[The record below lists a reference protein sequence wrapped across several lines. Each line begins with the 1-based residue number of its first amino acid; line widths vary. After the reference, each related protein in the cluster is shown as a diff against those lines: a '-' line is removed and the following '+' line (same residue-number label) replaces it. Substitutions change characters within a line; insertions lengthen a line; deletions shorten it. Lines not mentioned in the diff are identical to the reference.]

1 MEELYSK
8 HSEKV
13 KYLKPIKINMIDS
26 DLKTSTKSKS
36 IEKNNFLSKKDNIC
50 KIYDIKIKNCLK
62 KIDILN
68 KIKRPSSAN
77 SSKRKIFFN
86 NKISEFVQ
94 KNNYNTIKDGELPGK
109 FMINE
114 NIFVNKNNSVK
125 IKESKE
131 EENTKNK
138 LVLKDNSSDNN
149 SKNVNNMISEKSLYL
164 YSLDNALD
172 LQRQIIKKLKNKNY
186 IRNNLISD
194 LHILIDV
201 CPIIKDFEVRETLFT
216 ESDFDIFDTK
226 KKEKFLFILN
236 LSNLISVLNLI
247 WEISENVPNNF
258 KKYISNLG
266 MFISFVKRKEN
277 TNNIDFVLLTPLST
291 NLYNFISSY
300 GRAGFT
306 KEKYNDLDVEFSC
319 FLDKYGFDDGY
330 CFEEFNI
337 INLIQ
342 NIEENSFNVNPKVM
356 YYIKPTAIKRII
368 SKKIINDPENY
379 SFPEQTNNNKFEGY
393 NEVDFSLTM
402 NKDTKITENE
412 NFQII
417 MGDKKIQESG
427 NIVLNKGS
435 IYFFE
440 IKKSINKIYNNI
452 SDTEKKNKRFLEAY
466 KNIDITQNI
475 KFDFND
481 CTSIYI
487 CNKDYNQVKEFIQE
501 KEQEMKNNNIIY
513 SNPQIGISIV
523 IKLRKTMKY
532 LSSKIDEQNEE
543 MIRQK
548 KEIEQKFDNQKNDFE
563 KRLKKLENE
572 KIKREK
578 EIKNMNDKLL
588 ILEKER
594 SLERYENLKLSLD
607 VIWPTSIDFI
617 IRNIIGKKFSQE
629 RIQIYNKLYE
639 IFSKLSKEFLKIKKD
654 LLYSRI
660 ASFIGENIVK
670 EEDIKEWLNIKDIL
684 LKRAQE
690 NKPYSEYYKAIA
702 KFLYGISYI
711 EYGKDFDCDI
721 MSNSKS
727 RERKAIKEIILFLEI
742 FYEESDLNNIELK
755 YQEIVLYLS
764 KDLLDENM
772 ITQIVTKDKES
783 KKVVL
788 SLISCANQ
796 DNYKLYN
803 ESQ

>member
-1 MEELYSK
+1 METIFLK
-8 HSEKV
+8 RGKV
-13 KYLKPIKINMIDS
+13 VNDS
-26 DLKTSTKSKS
+26 VNRKKSW
-36 IEKNNFLSKKDNIC
+36 
-50 KIYDIKIKNCLK
+50 
-62 KIDILN
+62 N
-68 KIKRPSSAN
+68 K
-77 SSKRKIFFN
+77 
-86 NKISEFVQ
+86 V
-94 KNNYNTIKDGELPGK
+94 
-109 FMINE
+109 
-114 NIFVNKNNSVK
+114 
-125 IKESKE
+125 
-131 EENTKNK
+131 
-138 LVLKDNSSDNN
+138 
-149 SKNVNNMISEKSLYL
+149 
-164 YSLDNALD
+164 
-172 LQRQIIKKLKNKNY
+172 
-186 IRNNLISD
+186 
-194 LHILIDV
+194 
-201 CPIIKDFEVRETLFT
+201 
-216 ESDFDIFDTK
+216 
-226 KKEKFLFILN
+226 
-236 LSNLISVLNLI
+236 
-247 WEISENVPNNF
+247 
-258 KKYISNLG
+258 
-266 MFISFVKRKEN
+266 
-277 TNNIDFVLLTPLST
+277 
-291 NLYNFISSY
+291 
-300 GRAGFT
+300 
-306 KEKYNDLDVEFSC
+306 
-319 FLDKYGFDDGY
+319 
-330 CFEEFNI
+330 

-629 RIQIYNKLYE
+629 RTQIYNKLYE

-764 KDLLDENM
+764 KDLLDEKM

-788 SLISCANQ
+788 SLIRCANQ

>member
-1 MEELYSK
+1 
-8 HSEKV
+8 
-13 KYLKPIKINMIDS
+13 
-26 DLKTSTKSKS
+26 
-36 IEKNNFLSKKDNIC
+36 
-50 KIYDIKIKNCLK
+50 
-62 KIDILN
+62 
-68 KIKRPSSAN
+68 
-77 SSKRKIFFN
+77 
-86 NKISEFVQ
+86 
-94 KNNYNTIKDGELPGK
+94 
-109 FMINE
+109 
-114 NIFVNKNNSVK
+114 
-125 IKESKE
+125 
-131 EENTKNK
+131 
-138 LVLKDNSSDNN
+138 
-149 SKNVNNMISEKSLYL
+149 
-164 YSLDNALD
+164 
-172 LQRQIIKKLKNKNY
+172 
-186 IRNNLISD
+186 
-194 LHILIDV
+194 
-201 CPIIKDFEVRETLFT
+201 
-216 ESDFDIFDTK
+216 
-226 KKEKFLFILN
+226 
-236 LSNLISVLNLI
+236 
-247 WEISENVPNNF
+247 
-258 KKYISNLG
+258 
-266 MFISFVKRKEN
+266 
-277 TNNIDFVLLTPLST
+277 
-291 NLYNFISSY
+291 
-300 GRAGFT
+300 
-306 KEKYNDLDVEFSC
+306 
-319 FLDKYGFDDGY
+319 
-330 CFEEFNI
+330 
-337 INLIQ
+337 
-342 NIEENSFNVNPKVM
+342 
-356 YYIKPTAIKRII
+356 
-368 SKKIINDPENY
+368 
-379 SFPEQTNNNKFEGY
+379 
-393 NEVDFSLTM
+393 M

-563 KRLKKLENE
+563 KRLKKIENE

-721 MSNSKS
+721 MSNSKL

-742 FYEESDLNNIELK
+742 FYKETDLNNI
-755 YQEIVLYLS
+755 
-764 KDLLDENM
+764 
-772 ITQIVTKDKES
+772 
-783 KKVVL
+783 
-788 SLISCANQ
+788 
-796 DNYKLYN
+796 
-803 ESQ
+803 